1 LANKKQPFPAAG
13 ALARYWRFAFLPTQR
28 RFTMFFCVN
37 LHPRKYSNGQF
48 TAAVGR
54 ALTTD
59 QDNIA
64 ELLMFSCKEHIACLH
79 WTWEEKEKNLGSFD
93 TNYIHN
99 LSAYPPTNT
108 IH

>member
-1 LANKKQPFPAAG
+1 VHLQGTGDLHFYQPKEDSQC
-13 ALARYWRFAFLPTQR
+13 FLCKPSS
-28 RFTMFFCVN
+28 
-37 LHPRKYSNGQF
+37 RKYSNGQF